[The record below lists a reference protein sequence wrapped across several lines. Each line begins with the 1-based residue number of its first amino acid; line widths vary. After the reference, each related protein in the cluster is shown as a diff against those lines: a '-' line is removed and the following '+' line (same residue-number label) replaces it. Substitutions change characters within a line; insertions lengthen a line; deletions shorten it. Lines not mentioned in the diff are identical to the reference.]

1 VSEKPDGNATFHGG
15 EPAQGAGP
23 DNGAVL
29 VLGARSY
36 IGDHLIAQL
45 GHAGYRVLAVTR
57 RRRGNGY
64 APDAQWLSVESL
76 AALPDAVRV
85 PVTAAI
91 SLAPI
96 AVVPAVVPALHRCGV
111 CRLIAF
117 SSTSVF
123 TKADSADPGER
134 RFAAG
139 LRTAESD
146 LAAACSAHGIALTVF
161 RPTLVYS
168 WGRDRNISE
177 IARFL
182 RRFRVFPL
190 LGAGKGLR
198 QPVHAEDLARAC
210 VAVLGNE
217 RTFGRSYNLAG
228 ATTLSYR
235 QMVEQVFAAVGM
247 RPRFV
252 PLPGWLI
259 RAAIRLARVVPR
271 FAGLS
276 PELATRMDTDMAF
289 SSAEASRDFGFDPRP
304 LRLPLARG
312 IRRQKPGAGR

>member
-1 VSEKPDGNATFHGG
+1 MSDEAEAKVAPHGG
-15 EPAQGAGP
+15 VPTQGAGSG
-23 DNGAVL
+23 NETVL
-29 VLGARSY
+29 VLGARSH
-36 IGDHLIAQL
+36 IGHHLIAQL
-45 GHAGYRVLAVTR
+45 GQAGYRVLAVTR
-57 RRRGNGY
+57 RRACGDMR
-64 APDAQWLSVESL
+64 DAQWLSVGSL
-76 AALPDAVRV
+76 AALADAVRE

-96 AVVPAVVPALHRCGV
+96 AVVPALVPALRRCGV
-111 CRLIAF
+111 RRLVAF

-123 TKADSADPGER
+123 TKADSADPDER

-139 LRTAESD
+139 LRAAESD
-146 LAAACSAHGIALTVF
+146 LAAACSARGIALTVF

-168 WGRDRNISE
+168 WGRDRNLSE

-198 QPVHAEDLARAC
+198 QPVHAEDLADAC
-210 VAVLGNE
+210 VAVLGNA
-217 RTFGRSYNLAG
+217 RTFGRSYNLGG

-247 RPRFV
+247 RPRFL

-276 PELATRMDTDMAF
+276 PELATRMDTDMTF
-289 SSAEASRDFGFDPRP
+289 SFTEASRDFGFDPRP
-304 LRLPLARG
+304 LRLPR
-312 IRRQKPGAGR
+312 AGG